1 MGNQRKLGV
10 LTSVTAKRRKS
21 WLLAASALA
30 SSSLGISEPALA
42 QCTGPADNTICTLGG
57 NDYPSGINVSTS
69 NTAIKVTLEPGVRV
83 VIPNG
88 SPIANAVNLSNTTA
102 PFTPEA
108 DATLTVNS
116 AFIDNTL
123 TFSAPNKSG
132 LRIQASGNATITA
145 TDTEVRVTGAQST
158 NAIWA
163 IVLQSSNPNLAAT
176 VNYNGP
182 GVTSIGTTFSTVIQ
196 AENDGAGPAIIKA
209 AGDMTGVAL
218 GSAAN
223 GITGLFAS
231 GGSKGT
237 VDYTSGTIAVRGN
250 FANGIYAAGNS
261 ATVNTAPG
269 TTITVLSLTG
279 ERLKPGIALRCVRDR
294 GGQ

>member
-1 MGNQRKLGV
+1 MAGLAYGGKPWGIFGSWRV

-42 QCTGPADNTICTLGG
+42 QCTGPADNTICTPGG

-163 IVLQSSNPNLAAT
+163 IVLQSSNPNSAAT

-182 GVTSIGTTFSTVIQ
+182 GVTSSGSSCQTVIQ
-196 AENDGAGPAIIKA
+196 AVNDGPGDAFIEARGDLRGFVVGSGHPLMASLVCLPPRREAVGPRTTPA
-209 AGDMTGVAL
+209 ARSPCVETL
-218 GSAAN
+218 Q
-223 GITGLFAS
+223 TKFTRLAS
-231 GGSKGT
+231 RLLSPPLQ
-237 VDYTSGTIAVRGN
+237 
-250 FANGIYAAGNS
+250 
-261 ATVNTAPG
+261 APP
-269 TTITVLSLTG
+269 S
-279 ERLKPGIALRCVRDR
+279 RS
-294 GGQ
+294 